1 MLTAKLAVEAGGMD
15 LADGATLPPGEEFD
29 GIRKSLAKAVL
40 HFQNEFLRSDFN
52 KGSLC
57 QVHLR
62 QTVIVWRR
70 A

>member
-1 MLTAKLAVEAGGMD
+1 MD
-15 LADGATLPPGEEFD
+15 LAEGPTLPPGEEFD
-29 GIRKSLAKAVL
+29 AIRKSLAKAVL

-57 QVHLR
+57 QVHH
-62 QTVIVWRR
+62 QADTMFVWKR